1 MVSLELD
8 EVMNVSDRI
17 LVMYE
22 GEIVADVDP
31 KKVTTEELGLYMAG
45 AKRSVNN
52 ENKKK
57 NIFQG
62 EGIASFGSSILA
74 IICGLLF
81 GLIILLASNPSQAY
95 GGFMMILQGDLQT
108 VFRELDRC
116 CITQLPLL

>member
-1 MVSLELD
+1 M
-8 EVMNVSDRI
+8 
-17 LVMYE
+17 
-22 GEIVADVDP
+22 
-31 KKVTTEELGLYMAG
+31 K
-45 AKRSVNN
+45 
-52 ENKKK
+52 NKKK